1 MSLRDALCQGPWLER
16 TRPFPH
22 VVVREVFR
30 PPIAAAISD
39 AACDLVY
46 GPDPLRHFGW
56 YDAYACGFQD
66 AASGPLAIFTSREWH
81 DLIAQTMGVP
91 ATGHVNGGIHHHPAG
106 TADGFVH
113 NDLNPV
119 FFARDPDPGEVV
131 LPDQAR
137 VSYTL
142 GSASPGSVARE
153 VVRCTTLIY
162 YLGNPAWHVGD
173 GGETALYAGTRRDH
187 RYPEARV
194 PPVNN
199 SMLLFNC
206 TPTSFHAFTQNWRS
220 ERNSIIMWL
229 HAPPTAMARRYGA
242 ESFIRF
248 KPRPAPTNTDINY
261 IPGQPTGQA

>member
-1 MSLRDALCQGPWLER
+1 
-16 TRPFPH
+16 
-22 VVVREVFR
+22 
-30 PPIAAAISD
+30 
-39 AACDLVY
+39 
-46 GPDPLRHFGW
+46 
-56 YDAYACGFQD
+56 
-66 AASGPLAIFTSREWH
+66 
-81 DLIAQTMGVP
+81 
-91 ATGHVNGGIHHHPAG
+91 
-106 TADGFVH
+106 
-113 NDLNPV
+113 
-119 FFARDPDPGEVV
+119 
-131 LPDQAR
+131 
-137 VSYTL
+137 
-142 GSASPGSVARE
+142 
-153 VVRCTTLIY
+153 VRCTTLIY